1 MKRILNYIDNLN
13 RNKTLWWIVGLSLLL
28 VYYLPYIILGEDAA
42 IRVFDNLDGEVIY
55 KMFTARKGFWLDYK
69 AVIPEIMDGLPRFC
83 ITSGLNF
90 TTLMYGLFSPFWAY
104 LVNDFVMRCIGFI
117 GMYLL
122 MKRYVL
128 QSNQREL
135 EATLIVSG
143 YILISYFTIYG
154 LTDLGQPLVLYAFLN
169 ILKQRQSV
177 TDYLCVLFF
186 PFFSSFVLS
195 GFFVG
200 VALATIGIGYMCW
213 KRQYH
218 KTIFW
223 TLIGYGFCCLVVEY
237 NLILPIL
244 TGFHSHREEIVFTL
258 SGSTFVSFF
267 LGQLWE
273 TYIHPGQFFTLPIWV
288 IVLISVCTAGSKRR
302 IVLKALGIF
311 LLIYFV
317 IIMIYYFNYSLKGFR
332 FSRFYHLLPLCWF
345 LLLGTAVCS
354 VKYSC
359 RVIVY
364 LVLFLQITFLYVRHV
379 NYVSGN
385 RFRDAIGL
393 RASYH
398 YPSYKSF
405 YAVSLFKKVADYI
418 GRDLSE
424 YRVVNV
430 GILPAVAQYNVFY
443 TLDSYQNNY
452 PLEYK
457 HRFRKIIECELDKMG
472 KENNVFDGFGNW
484 CYIFPAEINPML
496 IVEGKYNKKNVLN
509 HLELNYD
516 GLKGLQCDYVFSS
529 AEIKNSE
536 KSGLKLLHFFSDEE
550 AHWDLWLYEVV

>member
-1 MKRILNYIDNLN
+1 MKKVLSCIDDLNKS
-13 RNKTLWWIVGLSLLL
+13 KTLWWIVGLFLLFS
-28 VYYLPYIILGEDAA
+28 YYLPYIILGEDAA

-55 KMFTARKGFWLDYK
+55 KMFTARKDFWLDYQ

-104 LVNDFVMRCIGFI
+104 LMNDFVMRCVGFI

-122 MKRYVL
+122 MKRHVL

-135 EATLIVSG
+135 EAVLIASG

-169 ILKQRQSV
+169 ILKQRQGV
-177 TDYLCVLFF
+177 IDYLCVLLF

-213 KRQYH
+213 KRQYC

-223 TLIGYGFCCLVVEY
+223 TLIGYGLCCLVVEY
-237 NLILPIL
+237 NLIVPVL

-258 SGSTFVSFF
+258 SSSSFISFF

-288 IVLISVCTAGSKRR
+288 VVLIAVCTTGSKKRT
-302 IVLKALGIF
+302 ILKALGIF

-317 IIMIYYFNYSLKGFR
+317 IIMIYYSNYSLRGFR

-359 RVIVY
+359 RAIVY
-364 LVLFLQITFLYVRHV
+364 WVLFLQIVFLYVRHV

-385 RFRDAIGL
+385 RLRDAIGL

-418 GRDLSE
+418 GRDPSE
-424 YRVVNV
+424 YRVVNI
-430 GILPAVAQYNVFY
+430 GILPAVAQYNGFY

-457 HRFRKIIECELDKMG
+457 HRFRKIIECELNKMG
-472 KENNVFDGFGNW
+472 EENNVFDSFGNW
-484 CYIFPAEINPML
+484 CYIFPAEIEPML
-496 IVEGKYNKKNVLN
+496 VVEGKYNKKNILN

-516 GLKGLQCDYVFSS
+516 GLKCLQCDYVFSS

-536 KSGLKLLHFFSDEE
+536 RSGLKLLHFFSDEE
-550 AHWDLWLYEVV
+550 AHWDIWLYKVV